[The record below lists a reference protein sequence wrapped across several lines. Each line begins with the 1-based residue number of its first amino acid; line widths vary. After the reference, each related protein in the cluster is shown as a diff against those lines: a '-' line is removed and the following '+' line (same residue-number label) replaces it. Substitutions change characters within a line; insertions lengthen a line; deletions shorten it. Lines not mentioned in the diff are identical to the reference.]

1 VPAVSVASRPKRI
14 RRTERGCNTTL
25 EIDGLQKHFS
35 PGSTILT
42 REAAHPE
49 SYSQTRPGA
58 YSFIHIAAHAEVKE
72 NSPLDSAIILSNS
85 YRGFKLYARDVMDIP
100 LRAELV
106 TLSACRTSG
115 ARAYSGEGLVGFA
128 WAFLRAGAQS
138 VIAGLW
144 DVDDEST
151 WQIMDRMYTK
161 LKSGADPAG
170 ALRESKLELLRTRY
184 AKPFYWGPF
193 QCYRQR

>member
-1 VPAVSVASRPKRI
+1 MTLAIAPSFGVFQG
-14 RRTERGCNTTL
+14 RRKHHESLRSGTALVIGDPISPSPEYPPLPHTKL

-85 YRGFKLYARDVMDIP
+85 HRGFKLYARDVMDIP

-115 ARAYSGEGLVGFA
+115 ARAYSGEGLVGFP
-128 WAFLRAGAQS
+128 GPS
-138 VIAGLW
+138 C
-144 DVDDEST
+144 
-151 WQIMDRMYTK
+151 
-161 LKSGADPAG
+161 
-170 ALRESKLELLRTRY
+170 ALERSPSSRVFGT
-184 AKPFYWGPF
+184 
-193 QCYRQR
+193 